1 MNSSETGGHA
11 RMRSITRTPERTART
26 GMVAAANPLAS
37 LIGVEILRAGGNA
50 ADAAVAM
57 GAAMAVLEPNLS
69 HVGGDAFAQLWD
81 APARK
86 LSALNGSGA
95 APSGATL
102 DAMGGEIPLRG
113 IRAASIPGA
122 VDAWMTTLETW
133 GTMTA
138 SEVLAPA
145 VALAEDGYALPAWQA
160 ALLRAHDA
168 LWEEYPESGA
178 ALVPND
184 LRPGV
189 TIYQPVLARTL
200 RQIAEGGRAAFYEGE
215 FAEKMVAHS
224 DANNGFFTRA
234 DLAAH
239 RSQVLDP
246 IRTTY
251 RGVTVTEQPPVSQG
265 CLLLQMLN
273 ILEGF
278 DLGAL
283 DPEGPDAVHL
293 MAEAK
298 KLAFADRLAYL
309 GDVPDTPLATLLSK
323 DYAAQ
328 QRKRINPQAAAPR
341 YSPGRLPAINGG
353 SDTTYLCVIDAHGN
367 AVSWIQSVFHGY
379 GSSVVVPGTGVLLNN
394 RMTGFSLDPRSPNVL
409 APGKKTMHTLNTW
422 MAFKNDELWAVG
434 GTPGADVQVQTNLQT
449 LTQMTDWGRSP
460 QEAIESPKWHVPPDG
475 AELAVEDRLP
485 LDTCYELRR
494 RGHRL
499 SVGGAWSG
507 SCASQIITL
516 DPETGA
522 LFGGSD
528 PRADGLALGY

>member
-1 MNSSETGGHA
+1 
-11 RMRSITRTPERTART
+11 MRSITRTPLRTART

-57 GAAMAVLEPNLS
+57 GAALAVMEPHLS
-69 HVGGDAFAQLWD
+69 HLGGDAFAQIWD
-81 APARK
+81 APART

-95 APSGATL
+95 APAGATPE
-102 DAMGGEIPLRG
+102 AMGGEVPLRG
-113 IRAASIPGA
+113 IRAASVPGV
-122 VDAWMTTLETW
+122 VDAWLHTLETW
-133 GTMTA
+133 GTLTA
-138 SEVLAPA
+138 SEALAPA
-145 VALAEDGYALPAWQA
+145 IALAEDGYALPAWQA
-160 ALLRAHDA
+160 ALLRSHEE
-168 LWEEYPESGA
+168 LWQEYPESGA
-178 ALVPND
+178 ALVPDD
-184 LRPGV
+184 LRPGA
-189 TIYQPVLARTL
+189 TLYQPTLARTL
-200 RQIAEGGRAAFYEGE
+200 RQIADGGRAGFYEGE
-215 FAEKMVAHS
+215 FA
-224 DANNGFFTRA
+224 DALLAYSEANGGFFTRA

-239 RSQVLDP
+239 RSQVLAP

-278 DLGAL
+278 DLAAL
-283 DPEGPDAVHL
+283 DPEGADAVHL

-309 GDVPDTPLATLLSK
+309 GDLPQTPLQALLSK
-323 DYAAQ
+323 EYATQ
-328 QRKRINPQAAAPR
+328 QRKRINLQAAAVR
-341 YSPGRLPAINGG
+341 YSPGRLPVVNGG
-353 SDTTYLCVIDAHGN
+353 TDTTSLCVIDARGN

-379 GSSVVVPGTGVLLNN
+379 GSGVVVPGTGVLLNN
-394 RMTGFSLDPRSPNVL
+394 RMTGFSLDPKSPNVL

-422 MAFKNDELWAVG
+422 MAFRDDTLWAVG

-449 LTQMTDWGRSP
+449 LTQMIDHTRSP

-499 SVGGAWSG
+499 TVGGPWSG
-507 SCASQIITL
+507 SCASQILVL
-516 DPETGA
+516 DPETGTIQ
-522 LFGGSD
+522 GGSD
-528 PRADGLALGY
+528 PRVDGLALGY

>member
-1 MNSSETGGHA
+1 MK
-11 RMRSITRTPERTART
+11 SITRTPGRTART
-26 GMVAAANPLAS
+26 AMAAAANPLAA
-37 LIGVEILRAGGNA
+37 LIGVEILRAGGHA

-57 GAAMAVLEPNLS
+57 GAAMAVMEPHLS
-69 HVGGDAFAQLWD
+69 HLGGDAFAQNWD

-95 APSGATL
+95 APAGATPE
-102 DAMGGEIPLRG
+102 AMGGAVPLRG
-113 IRAASIPGA
+113 IRAAAVPGA

-145 VALAEDGYALPAWQA
+145 IALAEEGYALPPWQA
-160 ALLRAHDA
+160 ALLRAHDE
-168 LWEEYPESGA
+168 LWDAFPESGA
-178 ALVPND
+178 ALVPD
-184 LRPGV
+184 GLRAGV
-189 TIYQPVLARTL
+189 TLYQPALARTL

-215 FAEKMVAHS
+215 FAEKMVDYS
-224 DANNGFFTRA
+224 EANGGFFTRE
-234 DLAAH
+234 DLAGH
-239 RSQVLDP
+239 HSQVLDP

-278 DLGAL
+278 DLGAM
-283 DPEGPDAVHL
+283 DPEGPEALHL

-323 DYAAQ
+323 DYASQ
-328 QRKRINPQAAAPR
+328 QRKRIGAEAAPR
-341 YSPGRLPAINGG
+341 YSPGRLPVINGG
-353 SDTTYLCVIDAHGN
+353 SDTTYLCVVDSHGN

-379 GSSVVVPGTGVLLNN
+379 GSGVVVPGTGVLLNN
-394 RMTGFSLDPRSPNVL
+394 RMTGFSLDPKSPNVL

-422 MAFKNDELWAVG
+422 MAFKDDELWAVG

-449 LTQMTDWGRSP
+449 ITQMVDRGRSP

-475 AELAVEDRLP
+475 AELVVEDRLP
-485 LDTCYELRR
+485 LDTCYGLRR
-494 RGHRL
+494 RGHHL
-499 SVGGAWSG
+499 TVGGPWSG
-507 SCASQIITL
+507 SCSSQIITR
-516 DPETGA
+516 DAETGSLA
-522 LFGGSD
+522 GGSD
-528 PRADGLALGY
+528 PRSDGLALGY